1 MPTWTGF
8 NTKLVQNVPLLSAVG
23 YLPVI
28 DASPT
33 EMDTVLTVLQRSI
46 EIADKLKLQAIVVV
60 FDQAIYA
67 KAQTIRWQTELFLTR
82 TVIRLD
88 EFHTAMTF
96 LACIGKRFGDA
107 GLRDMVIEAELCA
120 EGSVRG

>member
-1 MPTWTGF
+1 MEDGSRVRVQEAARRFDMAYVLTRMPGDKVGEPPLPTWTGF

-46 EIADKLKLQAIVVV
+46 ESAD
-60 FDQAIYA
+60 
-67 KAQTIRWQTELFLTR
+67 
-82 TVIRLD
+82 
-88 EFHTAMTF
+88 
-96 LACIGKRFGDA
+96 IGWKP
-107 GLRDMVIEAELCA
+107 
-120 EGSVRG
+120 